1 MNDDFEPNPRL
12 SKKYK
17 INYNHI
23 KQSNHITNTIPS
35 IKDNNETVINNQ
47 SNFQTINQTSKSF
60 TSDNK
65 TNQRRNSKPKS
76 RNNSKNKIPSSSMI
90 HNIHNESSLL
100 KNIQF
105 LDSDNVKLREA
116 LKEINIELQEKEEAL
131 NDSQKLIKKINNEYT
146 QLLNQYKSL
155 EEEKNK
161 LKKENENLQKENNN
175 LNIILKKEEKKDKEN
190 EKIKSELIKTKETLN
205 NLKGNYS
212 NISFDFNKIE
222 KDRKYKEIIIKDL
235 KIEGNK
241 IVNMLQDRELLIQ
254 EYNKKI
260 SELNDTIKQ
269 KDEQLKLMLNFS
281 KELNNENK
289 TNIKELTKQAVKT
302 IKVFYNSRKNEEE
315 KNSINLIEIKNN
327 KMNYGNNP
335 DKIMDILS
343 KNNCSF
349 LIENA
354 INSHLFIPDIGI
366 NFINKEFLEEN
377 NFKTYLIK
385 TELFSSIL
393 REFHLIQ
400 HMNDLLN
407 QINESLKNLNLQKN
421 SEQHRKSIK
430 SFKLF
435 YNKIYKNLI
444 ETKKENSTLKT
455 ELNDLILYIKKL
467 QNDFSNKNKK
477 FKEKIEEINRQ
488 YISYIIKIKNKKN
501 INNKEESNNESI
513 SHENNSEL
521 ISALNKENDQIKNI
535 NHNLNEELKSKEE
548 IINNLRNEN
557 NKLIKKLNFFRTN
570 PSEDNYLNF
579 NNSIS
584 NQDNSN
590 YNKDLKLY
598 TSQILYQNN
607 NFDNVNNNETLFK
620 NSNHKYS
627 TYKKEHNKRFSNIKE
642 MKFNSINLNSE
653 NKHFYTDYEKSINNN
668 KNSFVNLEIQISDNF
683 CFDSKDNLTKNNQNK
698 FYKELNNSKMK
709 NDGKIKSILS
719 AIKCFTSEIS
729 KEHFIDII
737 KRIFNSNNII
747 LILNNKIGEM
757 KNNLSLIKEN
767 FKNNNKDKKIKPSQ
781 LLDIINEV
789 EKLLFHL
796 FNQLNKYNFDTQKIS
811 PFLKI
816 IFNMVSL
823 ISYNVPLEINNNIY
837 NITPNANDLNTLF
850 NTSECNYNNN
860 LHPKNN
866 AKDNILKNNI
876 NNNNT
881 IKINIQNFHN
891 LFYINNK
898 IFSSSELIKYR
909 SIYEGLD
916 LSELISVF
924 KEICENFKNIILN
937 SKFNYDTD
945 YSDFEENNDIEKN
958 KYSEMVT
965 ENNTYHVVNEKIFG
979 LKKFE
984 FNFKLFFE
992 LLKNYL
998 IVFEIVVQQIEINL
1012 NNLQNKKEIESILNI
1027 LYEIFEGCSYLNLN
1041 SLDDNTIFCR
1051 KILLTLLLNQR
1062 EYLLSCFI

>member
-1 MNDDFEPNPRL
+1 MNDDFEPNPKL

-90 HNIHNESSLL
+90 YNIHNESSLL
-100 KNIQF
+100 NNIQF

-116 LKEINIELQEKEEAL
+116 LKEINIELQEKEEVL

-161 LKKENENLQKENNN
+161 LKKENENLQKANNN

-190 EKIKSELIKTKETLN
+190 EKIKSELIKTKETLD

-235 KIEGNK
+235 RIEGNK

-260 SELNDTIKQ
+260 SELNNTIKQ
-269 KDEQLKLMLNFS
+269 KDEQFKLMLNFS

-335 DKIMDILS
+335 DRIMDILS

-393 REFHLIQ
+393 REFYLFQYI
-400 HMNDLLN
+400 NDLLY
-407 QINESLKNLNLQKN
+407 QVNESLKNLNLQKN

-455 ELNDLILYIKKL
+455 KLSDLILYIKKL

-477 FKEKIEEINRQ
+477 FKEKIEEINKQ
-488 YISYIIKIKNKKN
+488 YISYITKIKKKKN
-501 INNKEESNNESI
+501 IYNKESNNESI

-535 NHNLNEELKSKEE
+535 NYNLNEELKNKEE

-557 NKLIKKLNFFRTN
+557 NKLIQKLNSLRTN
-570 PSEDNYLNF
+570 QSEDNYLNF

-584 NQDNSN
+584 NKDNSN

-607 NFDNVNNNETLFK
+607 NFDNINETLFK
-620 NSNHKYS
+620 NINHKYS
-627 TYKKEHNKRFSNIKE
+627 TYKKEDDKRFSNIKE

-683 CFDSKDNLTKNNQNK
+683 CFDSKDNLIKNNQNK
-698 FYKELNNSKMK
+698 FYKELNKSKIR
-709 NDGKIKSILS
+709 NDEKIKSILS

-747 LILNNKIGEM
+747 LILNNKIGEV
-757 KNNLSLIKEN
+757 KNNLSVIKEN
-767 FKNNNKDKKIKPSQ
+767 FKNNNKNKKITPSQ

-789 EKLLFHL
+789 EKLLCHL

-823 ISYNVPLEINNNIY
+823 ISYNIPLEINNNIY
-837 NITPNANDLNTLF
+837 DITPITNDLNTLS
-850 NTSECNYNNN
+850 NTSTYNYNN
-860 LHPKNN
+860 LYSKNN
-866 AKDNILKNNI
+866 AKDNILKNNAI
-876 NNNNT
+876 NKNT
-881 IKINIQNFHN
+881 IKINIQDFHT

-937 SKFNYDTD
+937 SKFNYDTI
-945 YSDFEENNDIEKN
+945 YSDFEENNDIGIN

-984 FNFKLFFE
+984 FNIKLFFE

-998 IVFEIVVQQIEINL
+998 VVFEIIFNQREYF
-1012 NNLQNKKEIESILNI
+1012 NNNIQKKKEMENIINIVYQIFEDSAYLNI
-1027 LYEIFEGCSYLNLN
+1027 D
-1041 SLDDNTIFCR
+1041 SLDDNNIFCR
-1051 KILLTLLLNQR
+1051 KILLTLLLNQK
-1062 EYLLSCFI
+1062 EYLSNFI

>member
-65 TNQRRNSKPKS
+65 TNPRRNSKPKS

-190 EKIKSELIKTKETLN
+190 EKIKSELIKTTETLN

-366 NFINKEFLEEN
+366 NFIKFINIFFL
-377 NFKTYLIK
+377 KK
-385 TELFSSIL
+385 
-393 REFHLIQ
+393 
-400 HMNDLLN
+400 
-407 QINESLKNLNLQKN
+407 
-421 SEQHRKSIK
+421 K
-430 SFKLF
+430 SF
-435 YNKIYKNLI
+435 
-444 ETKKENSTLKT
+444 
-455 ELNDLILYIKKL
+455 
-467 QNDFSNKNKK
+467 
-477 FKEKIEEINRQ
+477 
-488 YISYIIKIKNKKN
+488 II
-501 INNKEESNNESI
+501 
-513 SHENNSEL
+513 
-521 ISALNKENDQIKNI
+521 
-535 NHNLNEELKSKEE
+535 
-548 IINNLRNEN
+548 
-557 NKLIKKLNFFRTN
+557 
-570 PSEDNYLNF
+570 
-579 NNSIS
+579 
-584 NQDNSN
+584 
-590 YNKDLKLY
+590 
-598 TSQILYQNN
+598 
-607 NFDNVNNNETLFK
+607 
-620 NSNHKYS
+620 
-627 TYKKEHNKRFSNIKE
+627 
-642 MKFNSINLNSE
+642 
-653 NKHFYTDYEKSINNN
+653 
-668 KNSFVNLEIQISDNF
+668 
-683 CFDSKDNLTKNNQNK
+683 
-698 FYKELNNSKMK
+698 
-709 NDGKIKSILS
+709 
-719 AIKCFTSEIS
+719 
-729 KEHFIDII
+729 
-737 KRIFNSNNII
+737 
-747 LILNNKIGEM
+747 
-757 KNNLSLIKEN
+757 
-767 FKNNNKDKKIKPSQ
+767 
-781 LLDIINEV
+781 
-789 EKLLFHL
+789 
-796 FNQLNKYNFDTQKIS
+796 
-811 PFLKI
+811 
-816 IFNMVSL
+816 
-823 ISYNVPLEINNNIY
+823 
-837 NITPNANDLNTLF
+837 
-850 NTSECNYNNN
+850 
-860 LHPKNN
+860 
-866 AKDNILKNNI
+866 
-876 NNNNT
+876 
-881 IKINIQNFHN
+881 
-891 LFYINNK
+891 
-898 IFSSSELIKYR
+898 
-909 SIYEGLD
+909 
-916 LSELISVF
+916 
-924 KEICENFKNIILN
+924 
-937 SKFNYDTD
+937 
-945 YSDFEENNDIEKN
+945 
-958 KYSEMVT
+958 
-965 ENNTYHVVNEKIFG
+965 
-979 LKKFE
+979 
-984 FNFKLFFE
+984 
-992 LLKNYL
+992 
-998 IVFEIVVQQIEINL
+998 
-1012 NNLQNKKEIESILNI
+1012 
-1027 LYEIFEGCSYLNLN
+1027 
-1041 SLDDNTIFCR
+1041 
-1051 KILLTLLLNQR
+1051 
-1062 EYLLSCFI
+1062 

>member
-65 TNQRRNSKPKS
+65 TNPRRNSKPKS

-444 ETKKENSTLKT
+444 ETKKENSTLKR

-477 FKEKIEEINRQ
+477 LKEKIEEINRQ
-488 YISYIIKIKNKKN
+488 Y
-501 INNKEESNNESI
+501 
-513 SHENNSEL
+513 
-521 ISALNKENDQIKNI
+521 
-535 NHNLNEELKSKEE
+535 
-548 IINNLRNEN
+548 
-557 NKLIKKLNFFRTN
+557 F
-570 PSEDNYLNF
+570 
-579 NNSIS
+579 
-584 NQDNSN
+584 
-590 YNKDLKLY
+590 
-598 TSQILYQNN
+598 
-607 NFDNVNNNETLFK
+607 
-620 NSNHKYS
+620 
-627 TYKKEHNKRFSNIKE
+627 
-642 MKFNSINLNSE
+642 
-653 NKHFYTDYEKSINNN
+653 
-668 KNSFVNLEIQISDNF
+668 
-683 CFDSKDNLTKNNQNK
+683 
-698 FYKELNNSKMK
+698 
-709 NDGKIKSILS
+709 
-719 AIKCFTSEIS
+719 
-729 KEHFIDII
+729 
-737 KRIFNSNNII
+737 
-747 LILNNKIGEM
+747 
-757 KNNLSLIKEN
+757 
-767 FKNNNKDKKIKPSQ
+767 
-781 LLDIINEV
+781 
-789 EKLLFHL
+789 
-796 FNQLNKYNFDTQKIS
+796 
-811 PFLKI
+811 
-816 IFNMVSL
+816 
-823 ISYNVPLEINNNIY
+823 
-837 NITPNANDLNTLF
+837 
-850 NTSECNYNNN
+850 
-860 LHPKNN
+860 
-866 AKDNILKNNI
+866 
-876 NNNNT
+876 
-881 IKINIQNFHN
+881 
-891 LFYINNK
+891 
-898 IFSSSELIKYR
+898 
-909 SIYEGLD
+909 
-916 LSELISVF
+916 
-924 KEICENFKNIILN
+924 
-937 SKFNYDTD
+937 
-945 YSDFEENNDIEKN
+945 
-958 KYSEMVT
+958 
-965 ENNTYHVVNEKIFG
+965 
-979 LKKFE
+979 
-984 FNFKLFFE
+984 
-992 LLKNYL
+992 
-998 IVFEIVVQQIEINL
+998 
-1012 NNLQNKKEIESILNI
+1012 
-1027 LYEIFEGCSYLNLN
+1027 
-1041 SLDDNTIFCR
+1041 
-1051 KILLTLLLNQR
+1051 
-1062 EYLLSCFI
+1062 